1 MAQRDARLVATT
13 VLHHVTQL
21 VLGHHLVVV
30 APTAVALVRHP
41 AAVVAHQGVR
51 HLVVARVAVDVRQGV
66 PLAVAVDV
74 RQGVPLAV
82 VVVAGLVVRE
92 RILDLV
98 MVVIQDVI

>member
-66 PLAVAVDV
+66 PLAV
-74 RQGVPLAV
+74 